1 MADRLELIL
10 AGMEK
15 VTFQQTKIPLWSATT
30 LQPYPAN
37 QQAIRQLSAEHLVQ
51 PVRFRELTE
60 KLYEEG
66 ARFFIQVGTGGLT
79 GFIDDTLKGKTF
91 STLAS
96 SVTSRSAL
104 AQLQRVV
111 AALFVE
117 GKTVPLDFQSS
128 VLPAPDG
135 APHFSLAKQGD
146 VRNCKFIIELG

>member
-1 MADRLELIL
+1 LEELVPILKARQIFHQILPFQSGFHSPFVADRLELIL

-104 AQLQRVV
+104 AQLQ
-111 AALFVE
+111 
-117 GKTVPLDFQSS
+117 
-128 VLPAPDG
+128 
-135 APHFSLAKQGD
+135 
-146 VRNCKFIIELG
+146 